1 MTGGIRAVA
10 CMRFVRLDL
19 PNTMPNSTYDDDSTI
34 CPYCEHP
41 HHQEAEDFNDREHE
55 ETCEECGETFLA
67 YDEATV
73 THYARK
79 KPNDQTHTQEGRRE
93 T

>member
-1 MTGGIRAVA
+1 MALFGG
-10 CMRFVRLDL
+10 FGDK
-19 PNTMPNSTYDDDSTI
+19 TMPESTYNGDSII
-34 CPYCEHP
+34 CPYCGHP

-55 ETCEECGETFLA
+55 ETCEGCGEIFLA

-79 KPNDQTHTQEGRRE
+79 KPNNQDELTRRGE
-93 T
+93 K

>member
-1 MTGGIRAVA
+1 
-10 CMRFVRLDL
+10 
-19 PNTMPNSTYDDDSTI
+19 MPESTYDDDSTI
-34 CPYCEHP
+34 CPYCDHP

-55 ETCEECGETFLA
+55 EVCEECGETFLA

-79 KPNDQTHTQEGRRE
+79 KPNASGQAVANPAPQSHDR
-93 T
+93 